1 MTNDMNTQVRAYTE
15 YFQSTIEPV
24 GMTEILERPVGAA
37 PVRPLEP
44 VISTHRAGEVSAVV
58 SERRRVIRNWVAVLG
73 SAAAAIVL
81 IGGAVWLL
89 GGGGSEVVD
98 EPMPVTTLPI
108 EVTVPVVPPTT
119 ITGAYDLDD
128 ALVQVEQ
135 FHEVWNY
142 QSSHRDGSPASVPDI
157 VAGLHPDSIHRQDQ
171 HLIDIALNGFRAQVE
186 AQCTAAPGADNDRAN
201 VTCHVL
207 VEDSFYS
214 SAGIRLQTEV
224 VYEVTADGIDIL
236 DGDPIWAIEPTG
248 TALAFLKDFDAAL
261 AGWLGGMMDPFGWIW
276 LDPSVGT
283 PNWGD
288 GPPLRAY
295 SVETVRDSFVA
306 ILVLQNEFLGVE
318 GDPWEPISVAVEPVI
333 PAPQTEPSACAM
345 PVPIFDVAFEAWF
358 VDLHGAIGA
367 LVQDTNSLGLVLL
380 ETEDFSP
387 GWENREPVSSTL
399 ALLVA
404 DLDVVESMATI
415 VLQDNFGATYSKIFG
430 WRFPDDI
437 VVLPAISHLTEIDGF
452 PTYYRSDVL
461 PAFFE
466 MRSQGTAIAYFNG
479 GGVTSGPCGMTAS
492 MVLLLDTM
500 TESGLFRTP

>member
-1 MTNDMNTQVRAYTE
+1 MSVQ
-15 YFQSTIEPV
+15 
-24 GMTEILERPVGAA
+24 LERKIHTYAA
-37 PVRPLEP
+37 YLDEVLPTITADEIQAETHPIAPYE
-44 VISTHRAGEVSAVV
+44 STKW
-58 SERRRVIRNWVAVLG
+58 RRRPVLVAVT
-73 SAAAAIVL
+73 AAIATMVL
-81 IGGAVWLL
+81 IGGVAWLI
-89 GGGGSEVVD
+89 GGTESEVVD
-98 EPMPVTTLPI
+98 DPIPVTTLPI

-119 ITGAYDLDD
+119 IAGAYDLDD

-142 QSSHRDGSPASVPDI
+142 QSSHRDGSPGSVSDI
-157 VAGLHPDSIHRQDQ
+157 VAGLHPDSIYRPDQD
-171 HLIDIALNGFRAQVE
+171 LIDIALNGFHAQIE
-186 AQCTAAPGADNDRAN
+186 AQCTAVPGADSDRAN

-207 VEDSFYS
+207 VEDDFYS
-214 SAGIRLQTEV
+214 STGIRLQTEV

-248 TALAFLKDFDAAL
+248 RALAFLKDFDTAL

-295 SVETVRDSFVA
+295 SVETVQDSFVA
-306 ILVLQNEFLGVE
+306 IVALQREFLDRK
-318 GDPWEPISVAVEPVI
+318 GDPWEPIPVAAEPII
-333 PAPQTEPSACAM
+333 PAPQTRPSACSM
-345 PVPIFDVAFEAWF
+345 PLPISDTSFEAWF

-367 LVQDTNSLGLVLL
+367 LVQNTNGLGLALL

-387 GWENREPVSSTL
+387 GWENTEPVSSTL
-399 ALLVA
+399 VLLFA
-404 DLDVVESMATI
+404 DLDVVEAMATT
-415 VLQDNFGATYSKIFG
+415 VLQDNLGATYSKISG

-437 VVLPAISHLTEIDGF
+437 VVLPAISHLEEISYF
-452 PTYYRSDVL
+452 PTPYRSDVL

-479 GGVTSGPCGMTAS
+479 GGLTSGPCGMTS
-492 MVLLLDTM
+492 TFVLLLDAM

>member
-1 MTNDMNTQVRAYTE
+1 MSVELERKVHSYAAYLDE
-15 YFQSTIEPV
+15 VLPTI
-24 GMTEILERPVGAA
+24 TADEILAE
-37 PVRPLEP
+37 
-44 VISTHRAGEVSAVV
+44 THTIVPHESAK
-58 SERRRVIRNWVAVLG
+58 RRMGPALVALT
-73 SAAAAIVL
+73 AAIATMML
-81 IGGAVWLL
+81 IGGVAWLI
-89 GGGGSEVVD
+89 GGNGSVVVD
-98 EPMPVTTLPI
+98 EPMPVATLPI
-108 EVTVPVVPPTT
+108 EVTVSVVPPTR
-119 ITGAYDLDD
+119 IAGVSNLDG
-128 ALVQVEQ
+128 ALVQVER

-142 QSSHRDGSPASVPDI
+142 QSSHRDGSPASVSDI

-171 HLIDIALNGFRAQVE
+171 HLIDIALNGFRAQVA
-186 AQCTAAPGADNDRAN
+186 AQCTAAPGADSDRAN
-201 VTCHVL
+201 VTCHVV
-207 VEDSFYS
+207 VEDEFYTP
-214 SAGIRLQTEV
+214 AGIRLQTDV

-288 GPPLRAY
+288 GPPLSAY

-306 ILVLQNEFLGVE
+306 IVALQSEFLYLE
-318 GDPWEPISVAVEPVI
+318 GDPWEPIPVAVESVI

-345 PVPIFDVAFEAWF
+345 PVPISDVAFEAWF

-367 LVQDTNSLGLVLL
+367 LVQDTNGLGLALL

-387 GWENREPVSSTL
+387 GWENGEPVSSTL

-404 DLDVVESMATI
+404 DLEVVESLATI
-415 VLQDNFGATYSKIFG
+415 VLQDNFGATYSRIFG
-430 WRFPDDI
+430 WRFPDDV
-437 VVLPAISHLTEIDGF
+437 VVLPAISHLTEIDVF

-479 GGVTSGPCGMTAS
+479 GGLTSGPCGLTS
-492 MVLLLDTM
+492 TFVLLLDAM